1 MIEKQST
8 TAARPAS
15 AARSV
20 SDLFAADGR
29 LKAIPRKPARR
40 AQLLA
45 HLTETLFAPERAY
58 TEAEVNDA
66 IRTVHED
73 SAALRRYLVIAGHLV
88 RTRDGSSYRRA
99 PEAAAA

>member
-1 MIEKQST
+1 MIEKQPA
-8 TAARPAS
+8 TAAPAT
-15 AARSV
+15 RSV

-40 AQLLA
+40 EQLLV
-45 HLTETLFAPERAY
+45 HLSETLFAPERTY

-73 SAALRRYLVIAGHLV
+73 SAALRRYLVIGGHLV

-99 PEAAAA
+99 TPAAA